1 MSRSKGLKK
10 IYYPESEF
18 GGYTRVDG
26 TVPFFT
32 RVQAL
37 ARPEMTVLD
46 VGCGRGA
53 VADRFEKD
61 PWEKCRVLK
70 GVCKKVIGIDVT
82 EAGRENRLIDEF
94 RLIESDQ
101 WPVETSSIDLLLSD
115 AVLEHIREPD
125 AFFSE
130 CSRVVKPGG
139 FACFRTPNRWGYP
152 YVAATIIPN
161 RLHAKVISIVQPGRK
176 AHDVFPT
183 YYRANTRRALLRL
196 LKTHQFEGCVYR
208 HISEPSYLGFS
219 RWSYAFGVYL
229 HRWLPAV
236 LWTSLFVFARR
247 IGDHRVQ

>member
-1 MSRSKGLKK
+1 MSRSKGLLE
-10 IYYPESEF
+10 IYYPESAF
-18 GGYTRVDG
+18 GGYSRVDG

-53 VADRFEKD
+53 VADRLEKS

-82 EAGRENRLIDEF
+82 EAGRQNPLIDEF

-115 AVLEHIREPD
+115 AVLEHLREPD

-139 FACFRTPNRWGYP
+139 FVCFRTPNRWGYP
-152 YVAATIIPN
+152 YVAATLIPN
-161 RLHAKVISIVQPGRK
+161 RLHAKVIGFVQPGRK

-196 LKTHQFEGCVYR
+196 LKAHQFEGCVFR

-219 RWSYAFGVYL
+219 RWTYALGVYL
-229 HRWLPAV
+229 HRWLPAA
-236 LWTSLFVFARR
+236 LWTGLFVFARR
-247 IGDHRVQ
+247 IADHRVQ